1 MINPNTLEY
10 LKNLKRN
17 NNKGWFEEH
26 RPLFEEAR
34 NDFASFVEAMIIN
47 IGSFDA
53 AIAPLQV
60 KECVF
65 RINRDVRFSKD
76 KTPYKVNMAASFSAG
91 GKKATVAGYYFHL
104 EPGRS
109 FAGGGFYT
117 PQPEQLVKIRQEIDY
132 NFSDWTKIIR
142 EKAFQ
147 RHFANGIE
155 GNGSLVRPP
164 KGYEESNP
172 AIEYLKMKGFIVTE
186 AFSDVDLMNEN
197 AVAKVGASFKAM
209 KPLID
214 FLNTAIG

>member
-1 MINPNTLEY
+1 MINKNTLLY
-10 LKNLKRN
+10 LKDLKKN

-26 RPLFEEAR
+26 RHQFEEAR
-34 NDFASFVEAMIIN
+34 NDFASFVEALITN
-47 IGSFDA
+47 IGRFDA
-53 AIAPLQV
+53 AIAPLKV
-60 KECVF
+60 KECIF

-76 KTPYKVNMAASFSAG
+76 KTPYKVNMAASFSTG
-91 GKKATVAGYYFHL
+91 GKKASVAGYYFHL

-132 NFSDWTKIIR
+132 NFNDWTNIIH
-142 EKAFQ
+142 EKAFKQ
-147 RHFANGIE
+147 HFVNGIE

-164 KGYEESNP
+164 KGYEVSNP
-172 AIEYLKMKGFIVTE
+172 ALEYLKMKGFIVTQP
-186 AFSDVDLMNEN
+186 FSDADLMDKK
-197 AVAKVGASFKAM
+197 AVVNIGASFKAM